1 MLDDV
6 PKLLRSTSRLVEL
19 WSQEGVVL
27 HAETLAAQATHRARQ
42 LVWLFAPLWL
52 AAGAL
57 IAIAVAL
64 FLAR

>member
-1 MLDDV
+1 M
-6 PKLLRSTSRLVEL
+6 
-19 WSQEGVVL
+19 L
-27 HAETLAAQATHRARQ
+27 HAESLAAQATHRARQ